1 MWQLEPLPV
10 KIDLETKVI
19 LKKLPSVHRALAEL
33 KGIAST
39 MPNQNILLNTLAI
52 QEAKDSSEVENIVT
66 THDELYKASLGL
78 ENIQSLAAKEVQNYI
93 SGLKRGYAL
102 VSELGFLSSNHIIQ
116 IQSLLENSDAGFRKV
131 PGTTLK
137 NEKTGQIIY
146 TPPQD
151 NNTIVDLMANLE
163 LFINNNDMSELD
175 PLIKM
180 AVIHFQFESI
190 HPFYDGNGRT
200 GRIIN
205 IMYLVLQDLLKT
217 PTLYL
222 SRYINQNKT
231 KYYQYIQLVRDSNEW
246 EPFILYMLDAV
257 EQTAMQ
263 TVELIKQIKVLMQE
277 YKINIRNKYKFYSQD
292 LLNNLFK
299 HPYTKINFLEQE
311 LRISRPTATI
321 YANRL
326 VEDGFLIRQKLGTT
340 YYFINQPLVDLL
352 MNLQPLESKI

>member
-1 MWQLEPLPV
+1 MWELGPLPV
-10 KIDLETKVI
+10 GIDLETKKV

-66 THDELYKASLGL
+66 THDELYKASLEL
-78 ENIQSLAAKEVQNYI
+78 ENIQTLAAKEVQNYI
-93 SGLKRGYAL
+93 SGLKRGFTL
-102 VSELGFLSSNHIIQ
+102 VKEYGFLNSNHIIQ
-116 IQSLLENSDAGFRKV
+116 IQSLLENSEAGFRKV

-151 NNTIVDLMANLE
+151 HSSIVSLMTNLE
-163 LFINNNDMSELD
+163 KFINNNEISELD
-175 PLIKM
+175 SLIKM

-205 IMYLVLQDLLKT
+205 IMYLVLQNLLQA

-231 KYYQYIQLVRDSNEW
+231 KYYEYIQLVRDSNDW

-257 EQTAMQ
+257 EQTSSQ
-263 TVELIKQIKVLMQE
+263 TVELILQIKVLMQD
-277 YKINIRNKYKFYSQD
+277 YKIKIRDRYKFYSQD

-311 LRISRPTATI
+311 LRISRPTATN

-326 VEDGFLIRQKLGTT
+326 VEDGFLVKQKLGNT
-340 YYFINQPLVDLL
+340 YYFINQPLVNLL
-352 MNLQPLESKI
+352 MNLQPLESKV